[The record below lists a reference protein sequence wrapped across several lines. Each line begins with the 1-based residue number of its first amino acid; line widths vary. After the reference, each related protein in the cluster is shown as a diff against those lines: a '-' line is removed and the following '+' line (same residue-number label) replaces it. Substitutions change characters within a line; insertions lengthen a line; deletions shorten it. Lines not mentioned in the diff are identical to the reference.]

1 MLKKKKSHF
10 CNVLTSEGK
19 THVIHVDSR
28 FYLFFWKEWGL
39 VIVMEET
46 NLFKASNQL
55 NNGFAKLFTVSKPSK
70 HHTL

>member
-1 MLKKKKSHF
+1 MF
-10 CNVLTSEGK
+10 WPEGK

-70 HHTL
+70 HHTLWHLLVESLYSG